1 VENSGAAGQGSSTR
15 FDHVEDPVYT
25 TTKGRPGEKRKQSG
39 LHLKSS
45 KVVKCTVCGSVHHTA
60 PSCPSKL
67 TPALEPKEIDFF
79 RDMV

>member
-1 VENSGAAGQGSSTR
+1 
-15 FDHVEDPVYT
+15 
-25 TTKGRPGEKRKQSG
+25 
-39 LHLKSS
+39 LKSS

-67 TPALEPKEIDFF
+67 TPAPEPKEIDFF